1 MNKKIVFFTSL
12 VIAVLLYTSHSLMSY
27 KLTSF
32 VKVKGAA
39 ERSVVADKVYWNIEF
54 VNAGNNIELLQEKN
68 SKDIEV
74 IRQFLLDN
82 SFTEDEFK
90 LGIINLNDLEAREY
104 KDPNQKNRYILNQ
117 SISIE
122 TENIDKVE
130 KIVSKMNFLIQKGIS
145 IKNSYG
151 ENMPIYIFSKLNDI
165 KSEMIAEATRNARK
179 SAEQFAK
186 DSKSKIFKIKTADQ
200 GVFTILPKNSSVYM
214 NELSSK
220 EKQIRVVSTIEY
232 WLK

>member
-1 MNKKIVFFTSL
+1 MNKKNVLTILFIIVLIFINYSL
-12 VIAVLLYTSHSLMSY
+12 TNY
-27 KLTSF
+27 KFSSF
-32 VKVKGAA
+32 VKVKGSA
-39 ERSVVADKVYWNIEF
+39 ERFVTADKVFWKIEF
-54 VNAGNNIELLQEKN
+54 TNTGNNIELLQEKN
-68 SKDIEV
+68 AKDIE
-74 IRQFLLDN
+74 IIKKFLIDN
-82 SFTEDEFK
+82 NFNENEFK

-104 KDPNQKNRYILNQ
+104 KDPNQTNRYIINQ

-122 TENIDKVE
+122 TTNIDKVE
-130 KIVSKMNFLIQKGIS
+130 NIVSKINYLIQNGIS

-151 ENMPIYIFSKLNDI
+151 ENSPIYIFSKLNDI

-200 GVFTILPKNSSVYM
+200 GVFMILPKNSSVYM
-214 NELSSK
+214 NETNSK
-220 EKQIRVVSTIEY
+220 EKQVRVVSTIEY

>member
-1 MNKKIVFFTSL
+1 MNKKNVLTILFIIVLIFINYSL
-12 VIAVLLYTSHSLMSY
+12 TNY
-27 KLTSF
+27 KFSSF
-32 VKVKGAA
+32 VKVNGSA
-39 ERSVVADKVYWNIEF
+39 ERFVTADKVFWKIEF
-54 VNAGNNIELLQEKN
+54 TNTGNNIELLQEKN
-68 SKDIEV
+68 AKDIE
-74 IRQFLLDN
+74 IIKKFLIDN
-82 SFTEDEFK
+82 NFNENEFK

-104 KDPNQKNRYILNQ
+104 KDPNQTNRYIINQ

-122 TENIDKVE
+122 TTNIDKVE
-130 KIVSKMNFLIQKGIS
+130 NIVSKINYLIQNGIS

-151 ENMPIYIFSKLNDI
+151 ENSPIYIFSKLNDI

-200 GVFTILPKNSSVYM
+200 GVFMILPKNSSVYM
-214 NELSSK
+214 NETNSK
-220 EKQIRVVSTIEY
+220 EKQVRVVSTIEY

>member
-1 MNKKIVFFTSL
+1 MNKKVIFFVVFIIAISL
-12 VIAVLLYTSHSLMSY
+12 YVGHFLTNY

-32 VKVKGAA
+32 VKVKGSA
-39 ERSVVADKVYWNIEF
+39 ERFVIADKVYWNIAF
-54 VNAGNNIELLQEKN
+54 VNTGNNIELLQEKN
-68 SKDIEV
+68 SKDIE
-74 IRQFLLDN
+74 ITKQFLLDN
-82 SFTEDEFK
+82 DFTENEFK

-117 SISIE
+117 SMLIE
-122 TENIDKVE
+122 TSNIDKVE
-130 KIVSKMNFLIQKGIS
+130 KIVSKMNYLIQKGIS

-151 ENMPIYIFSKLNDI
+151 ENMPVYVFSGLNDI
-165 KSEMIAEATRNARK
+165 KGEMIAEATTNARK

-200 GVFTILPKNSSVYM
+200 GVFTILPKNSSVYVS
-214 NELSSK
+214 ESSSK

>member
-1 MNKKIVFFTSL
+1 MNKKIVFFILL
-12 VIAVLLYTSHSLMSY
+12 VVAVLLYTSHSLMSY

-39 ERSVVADKVYWNIEF
+39 ERSVIADKVYWNIEF

-74 IRQFLLDN
+74 IRQFLLDS

-179 SAEQFAK
+179 SAEQFAN
-186 DSKSKIFKIKTADQ
+186 DSKSKILKIKTADQ

>member
-1 MNKKIVFFTSL
+1 MNKKIVFFTLL

-39 ERSVVADKVYWNIEF
+39 ERSVIADKVYWNIAF

-74 IRQFLLDN
+74 IKQFLLDN

-122 TENIDKVE
+122 TKNIDKVE

-179 SAEQFAK
+179 SAEQFAN
-186 DSKSKIFKIKTADQ
+186 DSKSKILKIKTADQ

>member
-1 MNKKIVFFTSL
+1 MNKKIVFFTLL

-39 ERSVVADKVYWNIEF
+39 ERSVIADKVYWNIEF

-68 SKDIEV
+68 SKNIEV
-74 IRQFLLDN
+74 IKQFLLDN

-179 SAEQFAK
+179 SAEQFAN
-186 DSKSKIFKIKTADQ
+186 DSKSKILKIKTADQ